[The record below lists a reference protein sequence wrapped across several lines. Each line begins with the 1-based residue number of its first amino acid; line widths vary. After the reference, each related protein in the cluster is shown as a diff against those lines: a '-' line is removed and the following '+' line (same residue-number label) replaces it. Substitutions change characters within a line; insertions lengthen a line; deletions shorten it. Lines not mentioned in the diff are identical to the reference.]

1 MGAESGSTFPV
12 SNPMTGSVLGQVP
25 DMRAG
30 DTEAAV
36 TAASEAFTTWQ
47 NTTAKERSVFKSFYH
62 FDIVNCFLH
71 SFLEPINLTGF
82 PKSNLVIMLGLICC
96 GPGITFV

>member
-1 MGAESGSTFPV
+1 MVSDDCDDLVRINSKCLSVNGKWVGAESGSTFPV

-30 DTEAAV
+30 DTERAV

-47 NTTAKERSVFKSFYH
+47 NTTAKERWVIE
-62 FDIVNCFLH
+62 DI
-71 SFLEPINLTGF
+71 
-82 PKSNLVIMLGLICC
+82 
-96 GPGITFV
+96 